1 MPVGERMGE
10 GLLSSILLY
19 FGHEMRT
26 ALCKLFL
33 LAPASCNCSL
43 AVLGQQIIC
52 VVDFLFGMYKNSAL
66 WTEKTVDALE

>member
-1 MPVGERMGE
+1 MPVGEQVGE
-10 GLLSSILLY
+10 GSLGSILQ
-19 FGHEMRT
+19 FGHEVRT

-52 VVDFLFGMYKNSAL
+52 VMDFLFGMYKNAAF
-66 WTEKTVDALE
+66 WTERTELMH

>member
-1 MPVGERMGE
+1 MPVGEQMRE
-10 GLLSSILLY
+10 GSLSSILQ

-26 ALCKLFL
+26 ALCKLFF

-52 VVDFLFGMYKNSAL
+52 VMDFLFGMCKNAAF
-66 WTEKTVDALE
+66 WTERTELMH

>member
-1 MPVGERMGE
+1 MPVGEQMGE
-10 GLLSSILLY
+10 GSPGSILQ

-26 ALCKLFL
+26 ALCKLFF

-52 VVDFLFGMYKNSAL
+52 VMDFL
-66 WTEKTVDALE
+66 LECIRMQPVGLKEQS